1 MVGISMFCRWIFS
14 CVALA
19 MEVQISANQA
29 WLGVQ
34 DHFGKEMA
42 QCAGPCHLIQFTFLS
57 PCVTAILGLS
67 LSLKQ
72 REREIL
78 GLVSRILHIFR
89 FPRKNHCSVD
99 QNTINA
105 VQLADIKMSW
115 LRSMNLGYPGLIPNS
130 GMFTLLLL
138 SSTFL
143 FIYGSA
149 KDKRYDLECLRLTI
163 A

>member
-1 MVGISMFCRWIFS
+1 MNLLLCSISNGGSDKCKPSMARCARSFWKRNGSMCWAMSPDPVHIFVS
-14 CVALA
+14 LC
-19 MEVQISANQA
+19 NCYP
-29 WLGVQ
+29 W
-34 DHFGKEMA
+34 
-42 QCAGPCHLIQFTFLS
+42 T
-57 PCVTAILGLS
+57 LS
-67 LSLKQ
+67 LWE

-115 LRSMNLGYPGLIPNS
+115 LRSMNLGYPDLIPNS